1 VVRQAENRTLS
12 RQLQNLRDSIV
23 GGEQEKR
30 EHVMHAQMLSWQ
42 AQHRELKEKSRVR
55 TLSAPS
61 SSSVRFVV
69 CLRAVLFVVTI
80 V

>member
-55 TLSAPS
+55 TLTPP
-61 SSSVRFVV
+61 RRRV
-69 CLRAVLFVVTI
+69 CVS
-80 V
+80 